1 MTVYIWGG
9 DPMLKVVLGETR
21 CQLES
26 LDPNHPETVACL
38 NWLKEANA
46 CLERKYFGG
55 FLPYHLYDQVWALLN
70 RIRHL
75 LCRNLA
81 AERLLPVLTQ
91 IRDGLGYISSKEEG
105 KDYLAILSDIEK
117 NLTGIIALTPPV
129 AAPSMSLDEIRF
141 HLERISRSVA
151 SARETHWRKVNML
164 RTRLITTAFILVALL
179 LLSIV
184 LIPTLSRCDCVHPQN
199 LLIIAAFGALGG
211 LVSALRT
218 MESLQAPASAYYVQ
232 RTLLCLR
239 PVVGAAA
246 GVIVYL
252 IQISGILVIL
262 AGSDCPTAAQ
272 LVLAFI
278 AGFSERFFVAQ
289 IENIAQSK
297 FSSADKNAKTDEDH

>member
-1 MTVYIWGG
+1 MATHIWGG
-9 DPMLKVVLGETR
+9 DSLLKVTLGETR
-21 CQLES
+21 CQLDG
-26 LDPNHPETVACL
+26 LDPDHPDTVTCL
-38 NWLKEANA
+38 NWLQEANV
-46 CLERKYFGG
+46 CLEQRFLGV
-55 FLPYHLYDQVWALLN
+55 FLPYHVYDQIWALLN

-75 LCRNLA
+75 LCRTLA
-81 AERLLPVLTQ
+81 ADRLLPVLMQ
-91 IRDGLGYISSKEEG
+91 VRDGLGYISKDEER
-105 KDYLAILSDIEK
+105 KDHSTTLSDIEK
-117 NLTGIIALTPPV
+117 NLTAIIAPAASPE
-129 AAPSMSLDEIRF
+129 APSMSLDTIRF
-141 HLERISRSVA
+141 HLERISRLVA
-151 SARETHWRKVNML
+151 SARENHWRKVNML

-184 LIPTLSRCDCVHPQN
+184 LIPTLTRCDCVHPQN

-218 MESLQAPASAYYVQ
+218 MESLRAPASDYYVQ

-262 AGSDCPTAAQ
+262 ADSDCPTAAQ
-272 LVLAFI
+272 LTLAFV

-289 IENIAQSK
+289 IETIATSRT
-297 FSSADKNAKTDEDH
+297 SSAAKKEDR